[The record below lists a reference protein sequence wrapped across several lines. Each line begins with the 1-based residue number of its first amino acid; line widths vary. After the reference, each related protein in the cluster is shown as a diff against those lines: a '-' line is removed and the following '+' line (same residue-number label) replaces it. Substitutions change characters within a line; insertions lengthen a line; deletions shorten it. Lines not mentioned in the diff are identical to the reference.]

1 MAHELE
7 TLRIIKE
14 GQDAST
20 GSEICNLYVCRIL
33 QEHGGHCALIGTT
46 GCRLSLLPVRRDMAP
61 LLEGNWLHK
70 FLRTAGFCLATSI
83 WGNEVS
89 FGRDTH
95 LTERWFDDTE
105 MCCPH
110 V

>member
-1 MAHELE
+1 MPAQALKYVTGMYDSAGAWRPLCSNWYHRLPSVPS
-7 TLRIIKE
+7 
-14 GQDAST
+14 ASEK
-20 GSEICNLYVCRIL
+20 G
-33 QEHGGHCALIGTT
+33 HG
-46 GCRLSLLPVRRDMAP
+46 P

-83 WGNEVS
+83 WGNGVS